1 MKTDIKLISLF
12 LILIILISAITY
24 LSFNQDIMMEP
35 EGITEN
41 ENYEPEDEMSEEN
54 NVNKIMI
61 FHNGSGPMCL
71 EALDFLETIDYPKEQ
86 FINTQDNFS
95 NELSFLISQFKQ
107 SEGISNSFG
116 YYPIIFIND
125 RAFSGFNDS
134 VKNAILE
141 EIAQ

>member
-12 LILIILISAITY
+12 LIILISAITY
-24 LSFNQDIMMEP
+24 LYFNKDIMMESDN
-35 EGITEN
+35 ITEN
-41 ENYEPEDEMSEEN
+41 ENYEPEEEMSEEN
-54 NVNKIMI
+54 NINKIMI
-61 FHNGSGPMCL
+61 FHNGNGPMCL
-71 EALDFLETIDYPKEQ
+71 EALDFLETIDYPNEQ

-95 NELSFLISQFKQ
+95 YELSSLIAQFGQ

-134 VKNAILE
+134 IKNAILE